1 MNRLANET
9 SPYLRQHAA
18 NPVDWYPWGDE
29 AFEEA
34 RRRDVPVFLS
44 IGYSACHWC
53 HVMAHESFED
63 PQTAAVMN
71 ERFVNVKVDREER
84 PDVDAIYMQAT
95 QAMTG
100 SGGWPMSVW
109 LRPDGRPFH
118 AGTYFPSHD
127 RQGMPGFVRVC
138 EAVAN
143 AWNNDRDSVDDVA
156 GRLTDTLDGALPH
169 AEADVPIDAATFDLA
184 IDVLWESFDAEWG
197 GFGPAP
203 KFPPAVTLSWLCGRA
218 TRLAD
223 DDRAERVRTMV
234 TTTLDAMA
242 AGGMYDQI
250 GGGFARYSVD
260 GHWLVPH
267 FEKMLYDNA
276 LLVRAY
282 TDGWRLTRNGRYA
295 RIVAETIEWAL
306 RELRHHDGG
315 FYAAYDAD
323 SEGVEGKYYCWG
335 IDELREVAGGDADAV
350 VEFYGATGGG
360 NFVDPHT
367 GFRGN
372 VLHVAHRA
380 AEPDATI
387 VAVREQLRT
396 RRALRV
402 PPGLDDKVI
411 LSWNALMVRALAEA
425 GAAFQRADWM
435 EAARTTANFLLT
447 RMRRPSDGRLLRSWQ
462 ASAEPRS
469 DQGSDGRARH
479 LAYAEDYAA
488 LVDALVR
495 LAELDAPSWL
505 EPATTLANDLV
516 TRFHDNTDG
525 GFFTAGSDAPAL
537 IVRTKDQMDDA
548 TPAAS
553 SVAASAFMRL
563 HALTGTDSYRAVAD
577 EVLTTVAP
585 FVTRYPRG
593 FAAALDAATFAV
605 DPVREIVIVG
615 APGDGATEALRY
627 EVASRTLPATVA
639 ITVAPDH
646 DTTSLLGALVEGRGP
661 VGGRAAAYVCEQYV
675 CAAPVTEADAL
686 GALLDA

>member
-1 MNRLANET
+1 
-9 SPYLRQHAA
+9 
-18 NPVDWYPWGDE
+18 
-29 AFEEA
+29 
-34 RRRDVPVFLS
+34 
-44 IGYSACHWC
+44 ACHWC

-118 AGTYFPSHD
+118 AGTYFPNTD
-127 RQGMPGFVRVC
+127 RQGMPSFVRVC
-138 EAVAN
+138 EAVAE
-143 AWNNDRDSVDDVA
+143 AWHTNRDSVDDVA
-156 GRLTDTLDGALPH
+156 RGLTDSIDGALPH
-169 AEADVPIDAATFDLA
+169 TDSDAAIDSASFDLA
-184 IDVLWESFDAEWG
+184 VDVLWESFDAEWG

-218 TRLAD
+218 ARARD
-223 DDRAERVRTMV
+223 DDQAERVRAMV

-260 GHWLVPH
+260 PHWLVPH

-276 LLVRAY
+276 LLARAY
-282 TDGWRLTRNGRYA
+282 TDGWRLTRNRRYA
-295 RIVAETIEWAL
+295 RIVAETVEWAL
-306 RELRHHDGG
+306 CDLRHGDGG

-323 SEGVEGKYYCWG
+323 SEGVEGKYYCWSL
-335 IDELREVAGGDADAV
+335 DELRDVAGANADAA
-350 VEFYGATGGG
+350 VEFYGATAAG
-360 NFVDPHT
+360 NFADPHT

-372 VLHVAHRA
+372 VLHLARRA

-387 VAVREQLRT
+387 VAVRERLHA

-425 GAAFQRADWM
+425 GAAFQRPDWM
-435 EAARTTANFLLT
+435 DAARTTANFLLT
-447 RMRRPSDGRLLRSWQ
+447 RMRRASDGRLLRSWQ
-462 ASAEPRS
+462 ASAEPRP
-469 DQGSDGRARH
+469 DHGSDGRARH

-505 EPATTLANDLV
+505 APATAVADDLLA
-516 TRFHDNTDG
+516 RFHDDSAG
-525 GFFTAGSDAPAL
+525 GLFTTGSDAPAL

-553 SVAASAFMRL
+553 SVAAAAFMRL
-563 HALTGTDSYRAVAD
+563 HALTGVDRYRTLAD

-593 FAAALDAATFAV
+593 FAAALDAATFVV

-615 APGDGATEALRY
+615 APDDGATDAFRY
-627 EVASRTLPATVA
+627 EVASRTLPATVSVS
-639 ITVAPDH
+639 VAPDH
-646 DTTSLLGALVEGRGP
+646 DPDHDHGHGALLGALVEGRTT
-661 VGGRAAAYVCEQYV
+661 VDGRAAAYVCEQYV
-675 CAAPVTEADAL
+675 CAAPVTEPDAL
-686 GALLDA
+686 GRLLDT